1 MIIYYNT
8 INNYVIIL
16 FKYIYTIFTYMILCI
31 LLFSIQLIYNLYDL
45 ILSYHYNMYIQITIN
60 NYIVITTIIG
70 VITYYILIV

>member
-1 MIIYYNT
+1 MTYRLNSIHYII
-8 INNYVIIL
+8 